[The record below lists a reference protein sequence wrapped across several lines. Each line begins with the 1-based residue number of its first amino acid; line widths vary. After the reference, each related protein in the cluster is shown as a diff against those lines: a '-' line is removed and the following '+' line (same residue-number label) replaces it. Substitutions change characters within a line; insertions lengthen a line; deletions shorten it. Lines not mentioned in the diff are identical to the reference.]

1 MAFVTL
7 HRGPLVESR
16 HRVHVAVC
24 DSHGELLA
32 FAGDPGLVTYMR
44 SAAKPFQA
52 LAIVREGVPEGYGMT
67 AEELSICCGSH
78 SGQPQHLEVVRRI
91 LARTGVPES
100 ALACGPQPSLA
111 DDVADE
117 MVRRGE
123 DPKPIHN
130 NCSGK
135 HAGMLALAQWR
146 GWGLDG
152 YQEAG
157 HPVQERMRREVAEW
171 TGVESGQLASGG
183 DGCGVVTFGV
193 PLWSM
198 ARGYAALA
206 RAAMAGDV
214 APRMVVEAMTRH
226 PFMVA
231 GTGRLCTRLMQA
243 CSGSIFVKV
252 GAEGVYCAGDP
263 ARGVGV
269 AVKVE
274 DGSRRASEVALLRV
288 LHLLGI
294 PPDGVGEA
302 FREDLRP
309 TIRDTRGKAVGYLE
323 GEFELRAGSGVN

>member
-24 DSHGELLA
+24 DSHGELRA

-52 LAIVREGVPEGYGMT
+52 LAIVREGVPDRYGMT
-67 AEELSICCGSH
+67 AEELAICCGSH
-78 SGQPQHLEVVRRI
+78 SGEPQHLEVVRSI
-91 LARTGVPES
+91 LVRAGVPES
-100 ALACGPQPSLA
+100 ALACGAQRPLA
-111 DDVADE
+111 EAVAEE

-146 GWGLDG
+146 GWDLDG

-157 HPVQERMRREVAEW
+157 HPVQERMKCEVAEW
-171 TGVESGQLASGG
+171 TGVEPEQIAGGG

-206 RAAMAGDV
+206 RAAMERDV
-214 APRMVVEAMTRH
+214 APYMVVEAMTRH

-243 CSGSIFVKV
+243 GSGSVFVKV

-274 DGSRRASEVALLRV
+274 DGGRRAAEVALLRV
-288 LHLLGI
+288 LHLLGV
-294 PPDGVGEA
+294 PADGMGDA

-309 TIRDTRGKAVGYLE
+309 TIRDTRGEAVGYLE
-323 GEFELRAGSGVN
+323 GEFELRSGSGVN